1 MGAETAVGAVEEAV
15 VVVVVVE
22 GAAVSQNLFRDQ
34 PSLGDLMDRQDAAA
48 MAELMATLNASNA
61 SLQET
66 ITVLT
71 TLMASMQQREQRLR
85 DVVAEQLQV
94 LQNAVGSA
102 DSKVNRVLENA
113 LPRLTQLTN
122 QALTQTLEPAAKRFN
137 KEMTTADETLQQ
149 ATRRYAQAQQSL
161 ETKITRRM
169 GLASATMLVAGV
181 LGLGAVVYSVGIIN
195 EKRTELAK
203 LRASIDYLDRV
214 SRADLAPCGEGRLC
228 ATLEKNGPR
237 YGNQRQYRAIN
248 LRATSDSQ

>member
-1 MGAETAVGAVEEAV
+1 MGAVEEA
-15 VVVVVVE
+15 VVVVE

>member
-1 MGAETAVGAVEEAV
+1 MGAVEEAVV

-102 DSKVNRVLENA
+102 DSKVNQVLENA

-137 KEMTTADETLQQ
+137 KEMATADETLQQ

-161 ETKITRRM
+161 ETKITRRI

>member
-1 MGAETAVGAVEEAV
+1 MGAVEEA
-15 VVVVVVE
+15 VVVVE

-102 DSKVNRVLENA
+102 DSKVNQVLENA

-122 QALTQTLEPAAKRFN
+122 QALTQTLEPATKRFN
-137 KEMTTADETLQQ
+137 KEMATADETLQQ

-161 ETKITRRM
+161 ETKITRRI

>member
-1 MGAETAVGAVEEAV
+1 
-15 VVVVVVE
+15 
-22 GAAVSQNLFRDQ
+22 
-34 PSLGDLMDRQDAAA
+34 MDRQDAAA

-248 LRATSDSQ
+248 LRATSDPQ

>member
-1 MGAETAVGAVEEAV
+1 
-15 VVVVVVE
+15 
-22 GAAVSQNLFRDQ
+22 
-34 PSLGDLMDRQDAAA
+34 MDRQDAAA

-102 DSKVNRVLENA
+102 DSKVNQVLENA

-137 KEMTTADETLQQ
+137 KEMATADETLQQ

-161 ETKITRRM
+161 ETKITRRI

>member
-1 MGAETAVGAVEEAV
+1 
-15 VVVVVVE
+15 
-22 GAAVSQNLFRDQ
+22 
-34 PSLGDLMDRQDAAA
+34 MDRQDAAA
-48 MAELMATLNASNA
+48 MAEMMATLNASNA

-71 TLMASMQQREQRLR
+71 TLMSSMQQREQRLR

-94 LQNAVGSA
+94 LQNAVGNA

-137 KEMTTADETLQQ
+137 KEMATADETLQQ

-161 ETKITRRM
+161 ETRSTRRM
-169 GLASATMLVAGV
+169 WIASATMLVAGV
-181 LGLGAVVYSVGIIN
+181 LGLGAVAYSVGIIN
-195 EKRTELAK
+195 EKRSELVQ
-203 LRASIDYLDRV
+203 LRTSIDYWERV
-214 SRADLAPCGEGRLC
+214 ARADLAPCGEGRLC

-237 YGNQRQYRAIN
+237 YGNQRQYRAVN
-248 LRATSDSQ
+248 LRTAPATR

>member
-1 MGAETAVGAVEEAV
+1 MGAVEEA
-15 VVVVVVE
+15 VVVVE

-102 DSKVNRVLENA
+102 DSKVNQVLENA

-137 KEMTTADETLQQ
+137 KEMATADETLQQ

-161 ETKITRRM
+161 ETKITRRI

>member
-1 MGAETAVGAVEEAV
+1 
-15 VVVVVVE
+15 
-22 GAAVSQNLFRDQ
+22 
-34 PSLGDLMDRQDAAA
+34 MDRQDAAA

-61 SLQET
+61 LLQET

-102 DSKVNRVLENA
+102 DSKVNQVLENA

-137 KEMTTADETLQQ
+137 KEMATADETLQQ

-161 ETKITRRM
+161 ETKITRRI

>member
-1 MGAETAVGAVEEAV
+1 
-15 VVVVVVE
+15 
-22 GAAVSQNLFRDQ
+22 
-34 PSLGDLMDRQDAAA
+34 MDRQDAAA

-228 ATLEKNGPR
+228 ATLEKNAPR

>member
-1 MGAETAVGAVEEAV
+1 
-15 VVVVVVE
+15 
-22 GAAVSQNLFRDQ
+22 
-34 PSLGDLMDRQDAAA
+34 MDRQDAAA
-48 MAELMATLNASNA
+48 MAEMMATLNASNA

-102 DSKVNRVLENA
+102 DSKVNQVLENA

-137 KEMTTADETLQQ
+137 KEMATADETLQQ

-161 ETKITRRM
+161 ETKITRRI